1 MTQSPLRSAALL
13 TALLLACVAVA
24 DEPDGDFESVLL
36 MEAASGEV
44 LYAVNEHEPLPPA
57 SMVKMMTEL
66 IVLEHVQQGE
76 LGMDDPVA
84 VSADAS
90 RMGGSQ
96 VYLREG
102 ESFSVGELL
111 LALAVHSANDAAVAL
126 AEHLAGS
133 TDAFVELM
141 NARARELGMNDTRFH
156 FVHGLPPERGQEP
169 DLSSAHDMA
178 LLGRELASHPEALR
192 WAVMDR
198 VPFRGGEFLLT
209 NPNPLVGKFRGLEGI
224 KTGYH
229 DDAGFCLTAAATQK
243 GVRLISVVMG
253 ASTDEARGLETTR
266 LLTRGFNLYTRL
278 TLVAAA
284 QEPLSD
290 PVGVKGG
297 AVREVGLVYA
307 TPLEVGVRKEQ
318 SEAVRLEHRL
328 PGKLEAPLAAGQV
341 VGMAVAV
348 VGGQVLGEVPILV
361 SEDVERGS
369 FWQRLLHR

>member
-284 QEPLSD
+284 QEPLAD